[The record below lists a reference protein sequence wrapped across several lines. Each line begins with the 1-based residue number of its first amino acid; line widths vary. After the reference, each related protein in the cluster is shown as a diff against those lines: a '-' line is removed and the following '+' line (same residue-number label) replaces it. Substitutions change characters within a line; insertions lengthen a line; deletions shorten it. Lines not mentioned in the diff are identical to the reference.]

1 MAIIKCKMCGGDIEL
16 SQDKTYGVCD
26 SCGSMMTLPKIDDE
40 QRAAAFNRGNHF
52 RRIGEFDKALGVYER
67 IVQED
72 ENDAEAHW
80 CCALCRFG
88 IEYVEDPTSHEWLPT
103 CHRASFDSFLEDVDY
118 LAALEHSDG
127 VTKRQ
132 YQREAAK
139 IAEVQHGILATSQ
152 NEKPFDVFICYKE
165 SDANGE
171 RTRDSLMAQD
181 IYYQLTEQGRR
192 VFFARITLEDKAGAQ
207 YEPYIFAALNSAK
220 VMIVVGTCPEHFSA
234 VWVKNEWSR
243 FIALMRKD
251 KHRVLLPC
259 YRDMDPY
266 DLPDQLSAFQSYDM
280 SKIGFIQDLIR
291 GVSKVLD
298 ADKAPKQETVI
309 VQNESGANVTAM
321 LKRGSMALEDKNWGA
336 AREFFDRALDMN
348 AECAE
353 AYLGQFLA
361 GEQVSSLSAYAQKRL
376 NLWKLSDAKPLIA
389 VQTVEADAQKAVERY
404 TLENYLPAD
413 RIRELFAFDPKY
425 NSYLAQATALCAKE
439 KQLLNENRLFARALQ
454 FAKGELRQSL
464 EKERDAFYAKLDS
477 LVEAQR
483 ESDRKNAARLQQ
495 QYAKQL
501 ESANQKAEE
510 LHSAALKQREKDERR
525 AREAQEEYYQKLC
538 AMNPEQKNPFECQQ
552 IAKNF
557 ERLGDYKDC
566 AARAAEWRE
575 QVKEANARE
584 RAEFEQKCEKAKAA
598 AKAKKIRAV
607 IITAAVIAVIAFLL
621 VLFKIIIP
629 SNHYKKGEALLA
641 ASNYEGAISEFQ
653 SAGGYKDASIRI
665 SEAYYQMAESMLADG
680 DFEGTIAAFQ
690 QNGDFVVASKELL
703 SACYNKAANLLS
715 TGDFDGAITGFKA
728 AADYEDAQNRLEE
741 AYYQKGEALLEAR
754 DFDGAIKYF
763 EAAGNYE
770 NASDRISEAYYQKG
784 EALLNTGDFDG
795 ALSTLETISDYKD
808 VQNRILEVH
817 YKEAESLLEDG
828 DTADAAIAFGKV
840 IGYQDARER
849 SFALWDEVAMRD
861 TISAGD
867 QHTVGLKAD
876 GTVVAVGH
884 KKSGQCA
891 VSDWRDIIAVSAG
904 SYYTVGLKAD
914 GTVVAVGDNQYGRC
928 DVSDWRDIVAVSAGS
943 YHTAGLKAD
952 GTVVTVGDS
961 YYDKCD
967 VSDWR
972 DIVAISAGDKHIVG
986 LKVDGTVVAVGDN
999 DDGQCDVSDW
1009 NNIVAIS
1016 ANTWHTVGLKADGT
1030 VVATGSNSFYQCDV
1044 FNWSNIVAISAGNTH
1059 TIGLKANGTVVVTRG
1074 SDLSHVRDVSDW
1086 SDIVAI
1092 SAGDNHSVG
1101 LKADGTVVAV
1111 GSNSDGR
1118 CNVSS
1123 WTGIKLP

>member
-72 ENDAEAHW
+72 ESDAEAHW

-181 IYYQLTEQGRR
+181 VYYQLTEQGRR

-404 TLENYLPAD
+404 MIENYLPAD
-413 RIRELFAFDPKY
+413 RIHDLFAFDPKY

-464 EKERDAFYAKLDS
+464 EKERGAFYAKLDS
-477 LVEAQR
+477 LAEAQR
-483 ESDRKNAARLQQ
+483 ESDRKNEARLQQ
-495 QYAKQL
+495 QYAKHL

-510 LHSAALKQREKDERR
+510 LRSAALKQKEKDERR

-538 AMNPEQKNPFECQQ
+538 AMNPERESASSCGHV
-552 IAKNF
+552 ASEF
-557 ERLGDYKDC
+557 ERMGDYKDC

-575 QVKEANARE
+575 HEKAAQDRE
-584 RAEFEQKCEKAKAA
+584 YAALEQKRVQEERA
-598 AKAKKIRAV
+598 AKAKKIRIAIVAAIAVAV
-607 IITAAVIAVIAFLL
+607 IVFLVDLFARVI
-621 VLFKIIIP
+621 P
-629 SNHYKKGEALLA
+629 ENNYKKGESLLA
-641 ASNYEGAISEFQ
+641 AGDYEGAIAEFESLGDYRDASTQILETYYQRAESRLAANDFDNAILDFQ
-653 SAGGYKDASIRI
+653 SVGDYKDAPARI
-665 SEAYYQMAESMLADG
+665 MEVYYKQAERLSENGNTAE
-680 DFEGTIAAFQ
+680 
-690 QNGDFVVASKELL
+690 
-703 SACYNKAANLLS
+703 
-715 TGDFDGAITGFKA
+715 
-728 AADYEDAQNRLEE
+728 
-741 AYYQKGEALLEAR
+741 
-754 DFDGAIKYF
+754 
-763 EAAGNYE
+763 
-770 NASDRISEAYYQKG
+770 
-784 EALLNTGDFDG
+784 
-795 ALSTLETISDYKD
+795 
-808 VQNRILEVH
+808 
-817 YKEAESLLEDG
+817 
-828 DTADAAIAFGKV
+828 AAIAFEK
-840 IGYQDARER
+840 IADYQDARKR
-849 SFALWDEVAMRD
+849 SFALWDEIAVRD
-861 TISAGD
+861 TIGTGD
-867 QHTVGLKAD
+867 KHTVGLKAD
-876 GTVVAVGH
+876 GTVVAVGN
-884 KKSGQCA
+884 KKYGQCD
-891 VSDWRDIIAVSAG
+891 VSDWNDIVAISAG
-904 SYYTVGLKAD
+904 KSHTVGLKAD
-914 GTVVAVGDNQYGRC
+914 GTVVAAGKNNHGQC
-928 DVSDWRDIVAVSAGS
+928 DVSDWS
-943 YHTAGLKAD
+943 
-952 GTVVTVGDS
+952 
-961 YYDKCD
+961 
-967 VSDWR
+967 
-972 DIVAISAGDKHIVG
+972 DIVAISAGGYHTVG
-986 LKVDGTVVAVGDN
+986 LKADGTVVAVGDN

-1009 NNIVAIS
+1009 SDIVAIS
-1016 ANTWHTVGLKADGT
+1016 AGYSYTIGLKADGTVVALGNNRYGQCDVSDWNDIVAISAGYYQTVGLKADGT
-1030 VVATGSNSFYQCDV
+1030 VVAAGRNNHAQC
-1044 FNWSNIVAISAGNTH
+1044 
-1059 TIGLKANGTVVVTRG
+1059 
-1074 SDLSHVRDVSDW
+1074 DVSDW
-1086 SDIVAI
+1086 NDIVAI
-1092 SAGDNHSVG
+1092 SAGSYHTVG
-1101 LKADGTVVAV
+1101 LKADGTVIAV
-1111 GSNSDGR
+1111 GDNDDGR

-1123 WTGIKLP
+1123 WTNIKLP